1 MMDGAKVRGLLQ
13 ANQRLIDGET
23 PGDSSLQ
30 KSHTQTQNSAN
41 VFGRLSSHLGAD
53 ELAGLSR
60 YFVAATSAS
69 RQ

>member
-30 KSHTQTQNSAN
+30 KSHTQFIS
-41 VFGRLSSHLGAD
+41 
-53 ELAGLSR
+53 GLE
-60 YFVAATSAS
+60 A
-69 RQ
+69 

>member
-30 KSHTQTQNSAN
+30 KSHTHFEHTDLPDVWCLPVPSQGPAAAIPDRPT
-41 VFGRLSSHLGAD
+41 
-53 ELAGLSR
+53 LSR
-60 YFVAATSAS
+60 KWH
-69 RQ
+69 

>member
-30 KSHTQTQNSAN
+30 KSHTHWISLALARPTELYGTALHRA
-41 VFGRLSSHLGAD
+41 VLGQ
-53 ELAGLSR
+53 R
-60 YFVAATSAS
+60 CRRT
-69 RQ
+69 